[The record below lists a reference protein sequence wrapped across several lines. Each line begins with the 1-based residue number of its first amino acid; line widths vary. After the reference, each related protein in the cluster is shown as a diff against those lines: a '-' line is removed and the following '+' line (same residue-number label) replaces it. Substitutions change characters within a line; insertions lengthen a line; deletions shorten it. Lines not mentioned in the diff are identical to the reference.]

1 MIAWATLV
9 EASEWG
15 ESWAAAKYFGWPVAA
30 AKGRSCRSSAVI
42 VVELQAVEDFWTCV
56 GQALALRCV
65 GESDALQRMGC
76 ALAVAV
82 TVVATLCTALAVHP
96 WHYVQGCQRGVGALA
111 VTRCVF
117 ALRRV

>member
-1 MIAWATLV
+1 M

-15 ESWAAAKYFGWPVAA
+15 ESWAAAKYFRWPVVAV
-30 AKGRSCRSSAVI
+30 KGRSCRSSPVTVAESQV
-42 VVELQAVEDFWTCV
+42 VEDFWTCV
-56 GQALALRCV
+56 GQALELHCV

-82 TVVATLCTALAVHP
+82 TVVAILCTALAVHP

-111 VTRCVF
+111 VTKCVF
-117 ALRRV
+117 ALRLV